1 MPVHINLRLFKGLPP
16 KNGQEVEVILHT
28 FQFTPE

>member
-1 MPVHINLRLFKGLPP
+1 VHINLWLFKGLPP
-16 KNGQEVEVILHT
+16 KNRQEVEVIIRA